1 MKRLLLL
8 IIIASLNSLVSF
20 AQTEL
25 QATYQPDKSKAAE
38 VGGVVSTYADCALVY
53 TVTLTDEDAD
63 RVKSFTIDG
72 NTFDTA
78 NLTFTA
84 DHKLQFDC
92 DVTTYS
98 TPGVSKHTLQ
108 LTYTT
113 TVLDEENGERVAGDD
128 KTAETQVAYTIYSP
142 PDFSAMR
149 IDTKS
154 LVNFASDFT
163 FNVSGLQTSLGNPE
177 GWTLVWALDGQK
189 QPETNTPTYKP
200 ATLTPEEHTIS
211 LRAINRISADL
222 YKEGTCAEVTVK
234 ALSDPEFSFTL
245 ASDPSAHV
253 QDKGSDFTFTVTNP
267 EEGDDSDAKAWT
279 YIWTVDGV
287 AGAMEGK
294 QVTYSLAQVRKYTVT
309 LIATCVVK
317 ENTDVSKVKRK
328 TIEVNVFADGS
339 IDTPTYDSNVEAG
352 GTSTFVVNLKG
363 GQNGKWTDA
372 RAMIN
377 GEPRNGTINGNTATF
392 SYTAPSVISGD
403 SRTIEVTEIHAENQ
417 PDNCPDKVTLNLED
431 LHYSITVWKAST
443 VSQTAVGDNDIKDDA
458 GQELVV
464 ALNGGVRAGG
474 TPAFDTTNGW
484 KCVWRI
490 DGKDQ
495 TGNSDRFPLHF
506 IDGLPHTY
514 SVTVYSYLSG
524 RQVYS
529 QTFNWEGITVWTKPA
544 GAKVNF
550 YGFEG
555 EATYCS
561 YDLTGGYTGIEE
573 RGGWL
578 LKVKKVGVDGDFH
591 TISDKLLKTLS
602 GDFKMPV
609 ITISG
614 EQYEWRMQ
622 NFWKDGTPWE
632 PPFGQNDIQTTEVSS
647 APSLRVEN
655 LPEFKYDALAEVPT
669 FTGETDVY
677 YDNGINFSLNKLNG
691 FQDRWY
697 ISLDYTDIN
706 GVSRPPELASNRKE
720 IGETLISFPDIWT
733 TNRGDDVRDIH
744 VSGQVENGMGSN
756 KKTINVNLTFHV
768 WPKLKVTAL
777 NADPVMVR
785 EGDPVALTAQINPC
799 YTSAS
804 NKSIGIVYEYSM
816 SGFHPAGT
824 PEATQE
830 IAATMT
836 PGVGQATEFVTAKA
850 QVRLVG
856 RHGEEWSIKTPTTT
870 PEDQAQAVIT
880 VFRKPQL
887 PESIQLFGN
896 GNTGTYYLQMEED
909 DATLEA
915 QKYKYYIADGV
926 TGHGAHSDFRWVIIP
941 SDWSEYN
948 LRAATY
954 WDYDAHTRVYSDY
967 RLYNGAMAHCDLSR
981 IGNFDNRGVD
991 QGDQSGVIA
1000 LPAVPVQSEDI
1011 YDMTGRRVERLHS
1024 GKLYIVGG
1032 KKVIGK

>member
-38 VGGVVSTYADCALVY
+38 VEGVVCTYTDSALVY

-63 RVKSFTIDG
+63 KVKSFTIDG
-72 NTFDTA
+72 KTYDTA
-78 NLTFTA
+78 NLAFTA
-84 DHKLQFDC
+84 EHQLQFDC
-92 DVTTYS
+92 NVTTYS
-98 TPGVSKHTLQ
+98 TPDVNEHTLQ
-108 LTYTT
+108 LIYTT
-113 TVLDEENGERVAGDD
+113 TVLDEEKGERVAGDD
-128 KTAETQVAYTIYSP
+128 KTVETKVAYTIYSL

-149 IDTKS
+149 INTKS
-154 LVNFASDFT
+154 LVNFASDFA
-163 FNVSGLQTSLGNPE
+163 FDLSGLQTSLGNPK
-177 GWTLVWALDGQK
+177 GWAFVWALDGQK
-189 QPETNTPTYKP
+189 QPEIQTPTYKP
-200 ATLTPEEHTIS
+200 ATLTPGEHTIS

-222 YKEGTCAEVTVK
+222 YKEGTCAEVNVK
-234 ALSDPEFSFTL
+234 ALSNPEFSFTL

-267 EEGDDSDAKAWT
+267 EEGDDSDPKAWT

-287 AGAMEGK
+287 AGAKEGTK
-294 QVTYSLAQVRKYTVT
+294 VTYSLAQVREYTVT
-309 LIATCVVK
+309 LTATCVAK
-317 ENTDVSKVKRK
+317 ETTDVSKKKSK

-339 IDTPTYDSNVEAG
+339 IDTPIYDSNVEEG
-352 GTSTFVVNLKG
+352 KISTFVVNLKG
-363 GQNGKWTDA
+363 GQSGKWSNA
-372 RAMIN
+372 RAKIN
-377 GEPRNGTINGNTATF
+377 GEVCNGTISGNTVTF
-392 SYTAPSVISGD
+392 SYTAPSVTSGD
-403 SRTIEVTEIHAENQ
+403 SQTIEVTEIHAENH
-417 PDNCPDKVTLNLED
+417 PDNCPDMVTLNLGG
-431 LHYSITVWKAST
+431 LHHSITVWKAST
-443 VSQTAVGDNDIKDDA
+443 ASKTAVGDNDVKEDA
-458 GQELVV
+458 DQELVV
-464 ALNGGVRAGG
+464 VLQGGVCAGG
-474 TPAFDTTNGW
+474 TPAFDATNGW

-495 TGNSDRFPLHF
+495 TGNSNRFPLHF

-529 QTFNWEGITVWTKPA
+529 QTFSWEGITVWPKPA

-561 YDLTGGYTGIEE
+561 YKLTGGYIGIDEP
-573 RGGWL
+573 GGWL
-578 LKVKKVGVDGDFH
+578 LTVKKVGVDADFYP
-591 TISDKLLKTLS
+591 ISDKLLKTLS
-602 GDFKMPV
+602 GDFRMSAV
-609 ITISG
+609 TIAG

-622 NFWKDGTPWE
+622 NLWKDGTHWG

-669 FTGETDVY
+669 FKGETDVY

-691 FQDRWY
+691 FKGGWY
-697 ISLDYTDIN
+697 IDLEYIDIN
-706 GVSRPPELASNRKE
+706 GDLHSPQLASNRKE
-720 IGETLISFPDIWT
+720 IGETLISFPEIWT
-733 TNRGDDVRDIH
+733 TNRGDDVRDIR
-744 VSGQVENGMGSN
+744 VTGKVENGMGSN
-756 KKTINVNLTFHV
+756 KKIINVDLTFHV

-804 NKSIGIVYEYSM
+804 GKSFGIVYEYSM
-816 SGFHPAGT
+816 SGYHPAGT

-836 PGVGQATEFVTAKA
+836 PGVGQATEFVTAQA
-850 QVRLVG
+850 QVRLIG
-856 RHGEEWSIKTPTTT
+856 PRGEEWSIKTPTTI
-870 PEDQAQAVIT
+870 PEDQAQTVIT

-915 QKYKYYIADGV
+915 QKYKYYIADGID
-926 TGHGAHSDFRWVIIP
+926 GRGAHSDFRWVIIP
-941 SDWSEYN
+941 SEWSKYN

-967 RLYNGAMAHCDLSR
+967 RLYNGDMAHCDLSR

-1000 LPAVPVQSEDI
+1000 LPAAPAQSEAI
-1011 YDMTGRRVERLHS
+1011 YDMTGRRVESLHS